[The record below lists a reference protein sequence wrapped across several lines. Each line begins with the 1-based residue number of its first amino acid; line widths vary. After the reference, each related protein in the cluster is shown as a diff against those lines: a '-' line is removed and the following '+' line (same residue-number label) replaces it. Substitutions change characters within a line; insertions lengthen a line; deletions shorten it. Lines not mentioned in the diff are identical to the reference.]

1 MRLPPAIA
9 FGLARSLVWA
19 FRLKP
24 PARRSRRNFN
34 AAKTTRLTDGGWL
47 AVDGDI
53 NELIGRA
60 APIVTARVRS
70 LVRNFPAFTAAVDR
84 ICDLVVGPGLG
95 FQSQV
100 RGAGGS
106 IAGGH
111 RRAIE
116 DAWKFWMD
124 EADFAGEQHFH
135 EIERLAMRTELEAG
149 EYLIV
154 KRYPKN
160 PSRYLPF
167 ALQVLEPAQLTCS
180 GARPKGKNKID
191 RGVEY
196 DPDTGRRVAYWIDDS
211 GDYGVGRTIRMPAE
225 QVFLNFNPA
234 QPGQRRGISPFAPS
248 VILAKDFDDFLSAE
262 LTGAK
267 MASKWLAL
275 VKKINPEFAGILN
288 SVANTEADAEVAERI
303 EELQEGVIEYL
314 QPGEDVELKSHQ
326 RPTDGLTRAAKLI
339 LNQIAACMG
348 LSYAMISGDYQDL
361 NYNTL
366 RGQHNDMRMALEP
379 KHARRI
385 RQLNVP
391 VFRDVLDWAA
401 LKGRLTLPG
410 YFQNPWPF
418 RACTWHP
425 PVLPSV
431 DPLKESKASRDDLA
445 ALVTSPQRVMAAR
458 GADWQ
463 EVLAELEEFKNEC
476 ERRGLVQDL
485 GSTALDQ
492 NPASLGVEQS

>member
-1 MRLPPAIA
+1 
-9 FGLARSLVWA
+9 
-19 FRLKP
+19 
-24 PARRSRRNFN
+24 
-34 AAKTTRLTDGGWL
+34 
-47 AVDGDI
+47 
-53 NELIGRA
+53 
-60 APIVTARVRS
+60 
-70 LVRNFPAFTAAVDR
+70 
-84 ICDLVVGPGLG
+84 
-95 FQSQV
+95 
-100 RGAGGS
+100 
-106 IAGGH
+106 
-111 RRAIE
+111 
-116 DAWKFWMD
+116 MD

-154 KRYPKN
+154 KRYPKD
-160 PSRYLPF
+160 PARFLPF

-180 GARPKGKNKID
+180 GASPRGKNKID

-248 VILAKDFDDFLSAE
+248 VILAKDFDDFLIGRADRRENGQQMAGAGQKNQSGIRGHTQQRGQHRGRRRGGRAHRGAAGRGDRVFAARRGCGAE
-262 LTGAK
+262 IPPAAHRRADPGGQADPKPDRGLHGA
-267 MASKWLAL
+267 
-275 VKKINPEFAGILN
+275 F
-288 SVANTEADAEVAERI
+288 
-303 EELQEGVIEYL
+303 
-314 QPGEDVELKSHQ
+314 
-326 RPTDGLTRAAKLI
+326 
-339 LNQIAACMG
+339 
-348 LSYAMISGDYQDL
+348 SYAMISGDYQDL

-425 PVLPSV
+425 PVLPIRGPAQGKQGLAGRPGRFGHQPPAGHGRPGRWTGRRSW
-431 DPLKESKASRDDLA
+431 PSWKNSKTSASA
-445 ALVTSPQRVMAAR
+445 GV
-458 GADWQ
+458 
-463 EVLAELEEFKNEC
+463 
-476 ERRGLVQDL
+476 LVQDL